1 MYEPIA
7 LPLSGWVIP
16 IDFFALP
23 WLNKRVMLSSFRGL
37 PVAFLSLLGSSSPV
51 PLFYGL
57 PGIVG
62 GLLPA
67 VPLTEPFFIPTALI
81 LVEIGKAVAYLEV
94 IPIFPWFG
102 LMPPLMLSS
111 IYY

>member
-1 MYEPIA
+1 
-7 LPLSGWVIP
+7 
-16 IDFFALP
+16 
-23 WLNKRVMLSSFRGL
+23 MLSSLSGL
-37 PVAFLSLLGSSSPV
+37 PVVFLSLPGSSSPV

-57 PGIVG
+57 PGKVG

-67 VPLTEPFFIPTALI
+67 VPLTDPFFIPTALI

-94 IPIFPWFG
+94 IPTFPWFG
-102 LMPPLMLSS
+102 LIPPLILSS